1 MRVPVFTGGQ
11 NPYIKRMNAPISEP
25 LILSSRDGAVL
36 RLTLNHAAARNALST
51 QMMSALQAALDGAA
65 TARDIRVIILAAN
78 GPAFSSGHDLKE
90 MTAMRAL
97 PDKGAA
103 AFAALF
109 AQCSRLMQTI
119 VRHPKPVIAEI
130 HGVATAA
137 GCQLVA
143 SCDLAVAASCASF
156 ATPGVNIGLFCST
169 PMVALSR
176 NVSRKHAM
184 EMLLT
189 GNMISAQQ
197 ACQMGLINRVVP
209 PQSLES
215 DVMALAQHIASK
227 PHATVKTGKEA
238 FYNQLEMKLS
248 DAYDYASRVMTE
260 NMLAAEAEEGIGAFV
275 EKRQPKWPE

>member
-1 MRVPVFTGGQ
+1 
-11 NPYIKRMNAPISEP
+11 
-25 LILSSRDGAVL
+25 
-36 RLTLNHAAARNALST
+36 
-51 QMMSALQAALDGAA
+51 
-65 TARDIRVIILAAN
+65 
-78 GPAFSSGHDLKE
+78 
-90 MTAMRAL
+90 MTALRAQ

-109 AQCSRLMQTI
+109 TQCSKLMESI

-143 SCDLAVAASCASF
+143 SCDLAIAASCATF

-176 NVSRKHAM
+176 NISRKHAM
-184 EMLLT
+184 DMLLT

-215 DVMALAQHIASK
+215 DTMALAQHIASK
-227 PHATVKTGKEA
+227 PQATVKTGKEA
-238 FYNQLEMKLS
+238 FYNQIEMPLS
-248 DAYDYASRVMTE
+248 AAYDYASKVMTE
-260 NMLAAEAEEGIGAFV
+260 NMLRADAEEGIGAFV
-275 EKRQPKWPE
+275 EKRHPKWPE

>member
-1 MRVPVFTGGQ
+1 
-11 NPYIKRMNAPISEP
+11 MNAPVSEP
-25 LILSSRDGAVL
+25 LILSARDGAVL
-36 RLTLNHAAARNALST
+36 RLTLNQRAARNALST
-51 QMMSALQAALDGAA
+51 DLMTALQAALDEAA
-65 TARDIRVIILAAN
+65 AAKDIRVIILAAN

-90 MTAMRAL
+90 MTAMRAQ
-97 PDKGAA
+97 PDGGKA

-109 AQCSRLMQTI
+109 EQCSKMMESI

-143 SCDLAVAASCASF
+143 SCDLAIAANCATF

-176 NVSRKHAM
+176 NISRKHAM

-209 PQSLES
+209 PQSLEG

-227 PHATVKTGKEA
+227 PYATVKTGKEA
-238 FYNQLEMKLS
+238 FYKQLEMPLS
-248 DAYDYASRVMTE
+248 EAYAYASKVMAE

-275 EKRQPKWPE
+275 EKRHPKWPE